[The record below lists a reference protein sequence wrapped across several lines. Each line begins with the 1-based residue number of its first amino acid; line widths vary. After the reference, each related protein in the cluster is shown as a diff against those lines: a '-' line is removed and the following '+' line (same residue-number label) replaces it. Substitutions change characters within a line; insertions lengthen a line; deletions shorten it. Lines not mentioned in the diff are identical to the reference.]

1 MPSAQTVTVALY
13 DRNQARTQGVE
24 VHLDMPTPCRFV
36 DGEGEGHGPARYRA
50 GESRVVRSDLSTY
63 DFAVRKLFS
72 FPNPVNEASARLVAS
87 GVVLQAAAFLISR
100 HGWVLIPLTFG
111 FIARVLTGPK
121 LSPLGRLVTQII
133 TPRLSGEPRL
143 VPGPPKRFAQ
153 GIGVVFTVGASI
165 AWLAGNHTVAIAL
178 IAALTGA
185 AFLESAFGICL
196 GCIIFGQLM
205 RWGIIPEDVCDA
217 CNDIRPRLAA
227 AMAAR
232 ASAAV
237 G

>member
-1 MPSAQTVTVALY
+1 
-13 DRNQARTQGVE
+13 
-24 VHLDMPTPCRFV
+24 MPTPCRLV

-50 GESRVVRSDLSTY
+50 DESRVVRSDLSTY
-63 DFAVRKLFS
+63 DFTVRKLFS
-72 FPNPVNEASARLVAS
+72 FPNPVNETSARLVAS
-87 GVVLQAAAFLISR
+87 GVVLQAAAFLIIR

-165 AWLAGNHTVAIAL
+165 AWLAGNHTIAIAL
-178 IAALTGA
+178 IAGLTGA
-185 AFLESAFGICL
+185 AFLESVFGICL
-196 GCIIFGQLM
+196 GCIVFGQLM
-205 RWGIIPEDVCDA
+205 RWGIIPVDVCEA

-227 AMAAR
+227 ANAAR